1 MSKKEGLEE
10 TAGNSQVGTASSS
23 HTESRRRLY
32 WKWSGLMLVFTL
44 AIFVSLYTISSYSN
58 VKDVSVEGTSEVY
71 DQEVFNNSSITIGDS
86 VLGTYFGREDIETR
100 ITEAIPQVS
109 GAELKVTGL
118 QSVTI
123 TISEYETVAFLQ
135 TDDHYQKILEN
146 GVILD
151 ETLPRITSSQ
161 PVLLNFSQGEAL
173 ERMLST
179 YEEVDDQ
186 VQSLIS
192 EIVHVEDD
200 HNPML
205 VRAFMNDG
213 NEVLASIPT
222 FAERMNYYLQMRETV
237 DGNGVFDL
245 EAGAYF
251 IPYDSEEYESYE
263 NDDENEEDMDQ
274 GGE

>member
-10 TAGNSQVGTASSS
+10 TAENSQTEAVSSG
-23 HTESRRRLY
+23 HAGSRKRLY

-44 AIFVSLYTISSYSN
+44 AIFVSLYTISSYSD

-71 DQEVFNNSSITIGDS
+71 DQEVFNYSSIAIGDS
-86 VLGTYFGREDIETR
+86 VLSTYFGREEIETR
-100 ITEAIPQVS
+100 IVEEIPQVS
-109 GAELKVTGL
+109 GAELNVTGL

-161 PVLLNFSQGEAL
+161 PILLNFSQGEAL

-179 YEEVDDQ
+179 YEEVEDQ

-192 EIVHVEDD
+192 EIEHLEDD

-222 FAERMNYYLQMRETV
+222 FAERLNYYLQMRETV

-263 NDDENEEDMDQ
+263 NNDENEEDMDQ